1 MAIGVDRSGNYGGT
15 LVNQKY
21 KPFGNINQHDADGPI
36 YNGMLEN
43 RWRMLN
49 ASGLLPQPLRL
60 AVPNWGLMLASEVD
74 KNPPLVVV
82 STNRSSWI
90 KKGIDACEERRK
102 EIPHGRFE
110 NPSDLRALTWENV
123 VEPSPPIYCPSRLGN
138 AGARNIYMVVHMAEY
153 SQYKRVLARTGI
165 TVVGW
170 EFRLPMVNRAPRRA
184 WVSGFGASR
193 YAAIEFCKHLRSSA
207 PTVGGQ
213 PPWDYAWLMDDNVI
227 ALPQFAGYR
236 AVEAALRANAD
247 LICAGFSGCS
257 GLETRTAMRTW
268 ATGQIDGG
276 WGRQAAA
283 LPPSVTPGVL
293 QQTVLWNIR
302 LLTNEHL
309 NFGPAYLASAE
320 DVSLGKYFERQETP
334 YLYYASITVQ
344 KEQPTDDGGV
354 ASAKIRAAREILT
367 TWITDAE
374 SVTPPTA
381 PPPPI
386 EVQPTRTGDGGV
398 QTLSNFVVQRVLPNS
413 QKRDSAG
420 DVNVQN
426 IAKSQAVEQLTCN
439 AIPLWTD
446 PPETSPPTPS
456 EPYIADA
463 TLDHTFK
470 INGVNAQVIDRVT
483 KR

>member
-1 MAIGVDRSGNYGGT
+1 MAIGVDRNGNYGGT

-21 KPFGNINQHDADGPI
+21 KPFGNITQHDADAPI

-43 RWRMLN
+43 RWRMLTV
-49 ASGLLPQPLRL
+49 SGLLPQPLRL
-60 AVPNWGLMLASEVD
+60 AVANWGTMLASEAD

-90 KKGIDACEERRK
+90 RKGINAGEVRRK
-102 EIPHGRFE
+102 QLPGERFE
-110 NPSDLRALTWENV
+110 NPSDLRAVTWENL

-153 SQYKRVLARTGI
+153 SQYKRALAGTGI

-170 EFRLPMVNRAPRRA
+170 EFRLPMANRAPRRA

-193 YAAIEFCKHLRSSA
+193 FAAIEFCKELWRSA

-213 PPWDYAWLMDDNVI
+213 PPWNYAWLIDDNVI

-236 AVEAALRANAD
+236 AVEAALRANATF
-247 LICAGFSGCS
+247 ICAGFSGCS
-257 GLETRTAMRTW
+257 GLETRTGMRTW

-283 LPPSVTPGVL
+283 LPPSVTPGIL
-293 QQTVLWNIR
+293 QQTVCWNIR
-302 LLTNEHL
+302 LLANEHL
-309 NFGPAYLASAE
+309 NFAPAYIASAE
-320 DVSLGKYFERQETP
+320 DVSLGKYFDRQETS

-344 KEQPTDDGGV
+344 KELPRDDESI
-354 ASAKIRAAREILT
+354 ASRKIRAARENLT
-367 TWITDAE
+367 TWMTAAE

-398 QTLSNFVVQRVLPNS
+398 QTLSDFVVQRMLPNS
-413 QKRDSAG
+413 PKRDSAR

-426 IAKSQAVEQLTCN
+426 IAKSQGVEQLTCA

-446 PPETSPPTPS
+446 PPVTSPPTPS
-456 EPYIADA
+456 EPYITDA

-470 INGVNAQVIDRVT
+470 INGLNAQVIDRVT
-483 KR
+483 KP